1 MSYRPHG
8 RATVNPTAPRAFA
21 RCDRCGF
28 LYNHA
33 DLRFQYDY
41 RGPRLTNLRFLVC
54 ETCYDKPQPQLKPLL
69 LTQDPLPVINARPEN
84 YLYAET
90 GNRTTSGQYLTPN
103 SVVGNGFA
111 VTFYFNIDSSV
122 AAVNVGSFIVVSNMV
137 PESYNGTFV
146 VTASSNT
153 PNWTISVASHNTE
166 PLEEAGTVIINVDQ
180 TTGLPLP
187 MGNQIVT
194 QDGNNRIVQPV
205 GIPTGLNADAVM
217 PLFQITPY
225 DVQLPVVSVF
235 STGSNIITVTCSA
248 AHGLSTGAQIAVE
261 NLSDNNAVGFYNA
274 TVTSSVAFTYPTN
287 EPIIAGSL
295 LLPETRI
302 TTALVGIPPGMD
314 QIPQTGT

>member
-33 DLRFQYDY
+33 DLRFQFDY

-54 ETCYDKPQPQLKPLL
+54 ETCYDKPQPQLKPIL
-69 LTQDPLPVINARPEN
+69 LTQDPTPIINARPEN

-90 GNRTTSGQYLTPN
+90 GNRATTNQYLTPN
-103 SVVGNGFA
+103 SVSGNGST

-137 PESYNGTFV
+137 PESYNGTYV
-146 VTASSNT
+146 VTASTNT
-153 PNWTISVASHNTE
+153 PNWSISVASGVTQG
-166 PLEEAGTVIINVDQ
+166 LEQAGTVTINVDQ
-180 TTGLPLP
+180 QTGLPIQSF
-187 MGNQIVT
+187 NQLVT
-194 QDGNNRIVQPV
+194 QSGDKRITQPV

-217 PLFQITPY
+217 PLFNVTPY
-225 DVQLPVVSVF
+225 DVKLPVVSVI
-235 STGSNIITVTCSA
+235 STGTNIISVTCAS

-261 NLSDNNAVGFYNA
+261 NLSDNKAVGFYNA
-274 TVTSSVAFTYPTN
+274 TVTSAVAFTYPTN

-302 TTALVGIPPGMD
+302 TTALVGVPPGMD